1 MVKVKTWKRFQIY
14 LIYEQYM
21 KKNLLILILICTMDI
36 ILCAEESKY
45 REDKGLQVQLL
56 LNGGALIGY
65 HFNDQ
70 IFFGVT
76 SITNIND
83 REAVTTFDNA
93 TVQSILLE
101 TEILPEGLYGKKYE
115 QGRILT
121 GQLRISPW
129 NTSGFFLSFGGY
141 QEGSRKETL
150 YFDKRD
156 RKIGDTTYSDTSIII
171 IVERDPVL
179 APLLGIGWNWINE
192 SGFSW
197 GLDLTGGI
205 VNDKITKATATVLT
219 ENTSVTSGDLAIEEE
234 KYRKSSDLS
243 ASYFTI
249 ALGMNF

>member
-1 MVKVKTWKRFQIY
+1 MVKAKTWKRFQKH
-14 LIYEQYM
+14 LIYERYM
-21 KKNLLILILICTMDI
+21 KRIFLILILIFTLNI
-36 ILCAEESKY
+36 IYAEESQY
-45 REDKGLQVQLL
+45 REDKGLQVQFL
-56 LNGGALIGY
+56 LNGGVLIGY

-70 IFFGVT
+70 IFLGGT
-76 SITNIND
+76 SITNINEG
-83 REAVTTFDNA
+83 EAVTTFDNA
-93 TVQSILLE
+93 TVQSSLLE
-101 TEILPEGLYGKKYE
+101 AKILPEGLYGKKYE

-150 YFDKRD
+150 YFDRRD
-156 RKIGDTTYSDTSIII
+156 RKIGDTTYSNTSIII

-179 APLLGIGWNWINE
+179 APLLGIGWNWIYEN
-192 SGFSW
+192 GFSW
-197 GLDLTGGI
+197 GFDLTGGI
-205 VNDKITKATATVLT
+205 VNEKITKAKATVLT
-219 ENTSVTSGDLAIEEE
+219 ENTSVTNGDLAIEEE

>member
-1 MVKVKTWKRFQIY
+1 VKAKISKRFEFIR
-14 LIYEQYM
+14 IYERY
-21 KKNLLILILICTMDI
+21 KKSILLILILIFTI
-36 ILCAEESKY
+36 NIVNAEESKY
-45 REDKGLQVQLL
+45 REEKGLQVQLL

-70 IFFGVT
+70 VFLGVT
-76 SITNIND
+76 SITNFND

-101 TEILPEGLYGKKYE
+101 AEILPDGLYGKKYE

-129 NTSGFFLSFGGY
+129 NTSGFFISFGGY

-150 YFDKRD
+150 YFDERD
-156 RKIGDTTYSDTSIII
+156 RKIGDTTYSDTSIKI

-197 GLDLTGGI
+197 GFDLTGGI
-205 VNDKITKATATVLT
+205 INDKITKATATVLT

>member
-1 MVKVKTWKRFQIY
+1 MKRIF
-14 LIYEQYM
+14 
-21 KKNLLILILICTMDI
+21 LILILIFKMNI
-36 ILCAEESKY
+36 IYAEESKY
-45 REDKGLQVQLL
+45 REDKRLQVQLL
-56 LNGGALIGY
+56 LNGGVLIGY

-70 IFFGVT
+70 IFLGVT

-93 TVQSILLE
+93 TVQSNLLE
-101 TEILPEGLYGKKYE
+101 AEILPDGLYGKKYE

-219 ENTSVTSGDLAIEEE
+219 ENTRVTSGDLAIEEE

-249 ALGMNF
+249 AIGMNF

>member
-1 MVKVKTWKRFQIY
+1 MVKAKTWKRFQKH
-14 LIYEQYM
+14 LICERYM
-21 KKNLLILILICTMDI
+21 KRLFLILILIFTLNI
-36 ILCAEESKY
+36 IYAQESQY
-45 REDKGLQVQLL
+45 REDKGLQIQLL
-56 LNGGALIGY
+56 LNGGVLIGY

-70 IFFGVT
+70 IFLGGT

-101 TEILPEGLYGKKYE
+101 AEILPEGLYGKKYE

-205 VNDKITKATATVLT
+205 INDKITKAKATVLT
-219 ENTSVTSGDLAIEEE
+219 GNTSVTSGDLAIEEE

>member
-1 MVKVKTWKRFQIY
+1 MKRIF
-14 LIYEQYM
+14 
-21 KKNLLILILICTMDI
+21 LILILIFTLNI
-36 ILCAEESKY
+36 IYAEESKY

-56 LNGGALIGY
+56 INGGALIGY

-70 IFFGVT
+70 IFLGGT
-76 SITNIND
+76 SITNINE
-83 REAVTTFDNA
+83 REATFDNA
-93 TVQSILLE
+93 TVQSSLLE
-101 TEILPEGLYGKKYE
+101 AKILPEGLYGKKYE

-129 NTSGFFLSFGGY
+129 DTSGFFLSFGGY

-150 YFDKRD
+150 YFDRRD

-179 APLLGIGWNWINE
+179 APLLGIGWNWIYEN
-192 SGFSW
+192 GFSW
-197 GLDLTGGI
+197 GFDLTGGI
-205 VNDKITKATATVLT
+205 VNEKITKAKATVLT
-219 ENTSVTSGDLAIEEE
+219 ENTSVTNGDLAIEEE

-249 ALGMNF
+249 AMGMNF

>member
-1 MVKVKTWKRFQIY
+1 MKRIF
-14 LIYEQYM
+14 
-21 KKNLLILILICTMDI
+21 LILILIFTLNI
-36 ILCAEESKY
+36 IYAEESQY
-45 REDKGLQVQLL
+45 REDKGLQVQFL
-56 LNGGALIGY
+56 LNGGILIGY

-70 IFFGVT
+70 IFLGGT
-76 SITNIND
+76 SISNIKEAAFDDAKNQYTGLLDTN
-83 REAVTTFDNA
+83 
-93 TVQSILLE
+93 
-101 TEILPEGLYGKKYE
+101 ILPEGLYGRKYE
-115 QGRILT
+115 QERILT
-121 GQLRISPW
+121 GQLRISPFDA
-129 NTSGFFLSFGGY
+129 SGFFLSFGGY

-205 VNDKITKATATVLT
+205 VNDQITKAKATVLT
-219 ENTSVTSGDLAIEEE
+219 GNTSVTSGDLAIEEE